1 MADSFAEVVIMGTAL
16 HKGLHYLVPP
26 RFAGKVQPG
35 SRVSVELGKRKATG
49 VVVWVGDSPPDL
61 PETITLR
68 PILDTI
74 DELPAIPPD
83 LLQLCLWIS
92 SYYFYPLGEVFDL
105 VIPFKGSEP
114 IGSDLKSSKR
124 KSARLI
130 DRAASDSTGGQGGPS
145 LRCGSPLHAG
155 VSGNASSPRPIFS
168 EGGPSLRCGSPLHA
182 GVSGNASSPRPIFS
196 EGGPST

>member
-155 VSGNASSPRPIFS
+155 ADPHFVAGLRYTQEFQAMRPVRARSF
-168 EGGPSLRCGSPLHA
+168 LRADWVTNREAFLAP
-182 GVSGNASSPRPIFS
+182 VFWN
-196 EGGPST
+196 